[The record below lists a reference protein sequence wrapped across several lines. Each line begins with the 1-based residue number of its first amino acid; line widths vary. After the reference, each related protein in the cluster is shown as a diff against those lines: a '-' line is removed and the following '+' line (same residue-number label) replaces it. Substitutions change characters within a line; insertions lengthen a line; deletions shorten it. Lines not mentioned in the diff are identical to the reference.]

1 MVACIRVWVAIE
13 ETCDQEGF
21 LSLIGLGVLAA
32 DVLSG
37 LIHWFADS
45 YGSVD
50 LLIVG
55 KVILTHLYSL
65 FFMSHFLCRFS

>member
-1 MVACIRVWVAIE
+1 MLV
-13 ETCDQEGF
+13 
-21 LSLIGLGVLAA
+21 A

-55 KVILTHLYSL
+55 KVLLTHLHL
-65 FFMSHFLCRFS
+65 FFTLHFLYRFS

>member
-1 MVACIRVWVAIE
+1 MGGRLYE
-13 ETCDQEGF
+13 RFPRT
-21 LSLIGLGVLAA
+21 IGLGMLAA

-50 LLIVG
+50 LPVVG
-55 KVILTHLYSL
+55 KVKN
-65 FFMSHFLCRFS
+65 FLQHA